1 MDTDDSGTVASRPQT
16 QAALKFLPIASAQPQ
31 SNVGLQDDFV
41 LATNLKLQPAN
52 PIQIHD
58 NGAVDAH
65 EFFVADVALE
75 LGKCPPQNVRLS
87 ADMQAGVVARS
98 LDPVDI
104 RYIEEQ
110 HLTATF
116 DDQSFCSL

>member
-16 QAALKFLPIASAQPQ
+16 QAALKFLPIASAQSQ

-65 EFFVADVALE
+65 ECFVADVALE

-87 ADMQAGVVARS
+87 ADMQAGVVAAAS
-98 LDPVDI
+98 I
-104 RYIEEQ
+104 QSIS
-110 HLTATF
+110 AT
-116 DDQSFCSL
+116 SRNST